1 MDILRKVTTG
11 SADVTKGDS
20 RASFPSTI
28 WENIQ
33 AAGDPDRPE
42 HREQL
47 NALCRDYWKPVF
59 AYIRASWRKPPEE
72 AKDLT
77 QAFFAKLL
85 EKGYLARLR
94 PDGGSF
100 RGYLKQAL
108 KHFLIDAGRSE
119 MVRKPIQPLLM
130 FEIPADQLD
139 RVVPADAASADD
151 AYDHEWLA
159 SLLDAGLR
167 QLQDQLSA
175 KGKKVYVD
183 LLKASLVDQPK
194 PTRPELAARFGI
206 TETDVRNHL
215 AYART
220 VLRRIIQENIR
231 RYAGNADEAAQEWQ
245 RFFGS

>member
-28 WENIQ
+28 WEAVQ

-47 NALCRDYWKPVF
+47 NAFCKDYWKPVF

-77 QAFFAKLL
+77 QAFFAKIL
-85 EKGYLARLR
+85 EKGYLARVR
-94 PDGGSF
+94 PEGGSF

-119 MVRKPIQPLLM
+119 LVRKPVQPL
-130 FEIPADQLD
+130 FEIPADELD
-139 RVVPADAASADD
+139 RVAPADAASADEV
-151 AYDHEWLA
+151 YDREWLA

-167 QLQDQLSA
+167 ELQELLSA
-175 KGKKVYVD
+175 KGKKVYAD
-183 LLKASLVDQPK
+183 LLKASFVDQPK
-194 PTRPELAARFGI
+194 PTRPELATRFGI
-206 TETDVRNHL
+206 SESDVRNHL

-220 VLRRIIQENIR
+220 VLRRILQERIQ
-231 RYAGNADEAAQEWQ
+231 RYAGTSAEAAEEWR